1 MRKYIQIISFL
12 LAAVTL
18 SGCEN
23 WLDVKPETEVNEDDM
38 FNTEQG
44 FMDALYGIYVN
55 MGKSDLYGGTLQTAL
70 DMTAQYYSYYDI
82 SECPYGH
89 YQTFEYEHPSCTAI
103 SDALWMRIY
112 YCIGLTNNLLKYL
125 DKPEAVQICSN
136 YDYLR
141 GEALALRAYLHF
153 ELIRIFAPDVKKN
166 PEYKSIPYR
175 KTFSPDIEPQ
185 LKVKEVYQEILADL
199 TEAKQLLSNDVI
211 RTNGP
216 DWLGESEKKEE
227 SDDVTDK
234 NEGYYT
240 SDFLKTRKY
249 RMNYYAVLGTLA
261 RVHLTL
267 GTTDDMEKAYDYA
280 MEVIE
285 SGKFRPIQEEHIL
298 VSGEQAKYRDILFTD
313 EFIFGLYSAQVDAFY
328 KSNFDESYGVKKI
341 LINKLSDIYGQGTR
355 DLRQTHWFKTSWG
368 TSYLLKHNAD
378 LEYAKEKVR
387 MMTLAEMY
395 YIAAECLL
403 RKNDP
408 KAADYFNA
416 VLESRGLVA
425 LDDRIPA
432 ESLTIEKITQ
442 ERYKEFV
449 GEGQTFFNMK
459 RLNLDIQAITGE
471 ILPAANSIYTVPVPE
486 EEFNYRNEVYDV
498 KQ

>member
-1 MRKYIQIISFL
+1 
-12 LAAVTL
+12 
-18 SGCEN
+18 
-23 WLDVKPETEVNEDDM
+23 
-38 FNTEQG
+38 
-44 FMDALYGIYVN
+44 
-55 MGKSDLYGGTLQTAL
+55 
-70 DMTAQYYSYYDI
+70 
-82 SECPYGH
+82 
-89 YQTFEYEHPSCTAI
+89 
-103 SDALWMRIY
+103 MRIY

-175 KTFSPDIEPQ
+175 KTFSPDIVPQ

-387 MMTLAEMY
+387 MITLAEMY
-395 YIAAECLL
+395 YIAAE
-403 RKNDP
+403 
-408 KAADYFNA
+408 AH
-416 VLESRGLVA
+416 
-425 LDDRIPA
+425 PA
-432 ESLTIEKITQ
+432 EAYDLLE
-442 ERYKEFV
+442 
-449 GEGQTFFNMK
+449 
-459 RLNLDIQAITGE
+459 E
-471 ILPAANSIYTVPVPE
+471 ILPSREIHSSLPVNAGRTEVLTEVLKEYRKEYIGDGQFFYAYKRLIE
-486 EEFNYRNEVYDV
+486 EEAAILPLGINIPNENKVLVWPLPQDEIKYGDRESGIW
-498 KQ
+498 KTEK

>member
-1 MRKYIQIISFL
+1 MRIMRKYIQIISFL

-249 RMNYYAVLGTLA
+249 RMNYYAVKALQA
-261 RVHLTL
+261 RAFLWY
-267 GTTDDMEKAYDYA
+267 GEKENAYAAA

-285 SGKFRPIQEEHIL
+285 AKNSDGSKKFDIEAIKTAFPGQDFIIYP
-298 VSGEQAKYRDILFTD
+298 EQ
-313 EFIFGLYSAQVDAFY
+313 IFGLYDHQLDDKYSSFFQTGILY
-328 KSNFDESYGVKKI
+328 K
-341 LINKLSDIYGQGTR
+341 
-355 DLRQTHWFKTSWG
+355 G
-368 TSYLLKHNAD
+368 TSSQEIMKNLYGNTGKDFREQYLWELQRLVDGDRYTIKKYN
-378 LEYAKEKVR
+378 V
-387 MMTLAEMY
+387 TL
-395 YIAAECLL
+395 
-403 RKNDP
+403 
-408 KAADYFNA
+408 
-416 VLESRGLVA
+416 G
-425 LDDRIPA
+425 
-432 ESLTIEKITQ
+432 
-442 ERYKEFV
+442 
-449 GEGQTFFNMK
+449 
-459 RLNLDIQAITGE
+459 
-471 ILPAANSIYTVPVPE
+471 
-486 EEFNYRNEVYDV
+486 
-498 KQ
+498 

>member
-1 MRKYIQIISFL
+1 
-12 LAAVTL
+12 
-18 SGCEN
+18 
-23 WLDVKPETEVNEDDM
+23 
-38 FNTEQG
+38 
-44 FMDALYGIYVN
+44 MDAYLLLY
-55 MGKSDLYGGTLQTAL
+55 
-70 DMTAQYYSYYDI
+70 
-82 SECPYGH
+82 
-89 YQTFEYEHPSCTAI
+89 
-103 SDALWMRIY
+103 
-112 YCIGLTNNLLKYL
+112 LTNNLLKYL

-285 SGKFRPIQEEHIL
+285 SGKFRPIQEEYIL

-387 MMTLAEMY
+387 MITLAEMY
-395 YIAAECLL
+395 YIAAE
-403 RKNDP
+403 
-408 KAADYFNA
+408 AH
-416 VLESRGLVA
+416 
-425 LDDRIPA
+425 PA
-432 ESLTIEKITQ
+432 EAYDLLE
-442 ERYKEFV
+442 
-449 GEGQTFFNMK
+449 
-459 RLNLDIQAITGE
+459 E
-471 ILPAANSIYTVPVPE
+471 ILPSREIHSSLPVNAGRTEVLTEVLKEYRKEYIGDGQFFYAYKRLIE
-486 EEFNYRNEVYDV
+486 EEAAILPLGINIPNENKVLVWPLPQDEIKYGDRESGIW
-498 KQ
+498 KTEK

>member
-1 MRKYIQIISFL
+1 
-12 LAAVTL
+12 
-18 SGCEN
+18 
-23 WLDVKPETEVNEDDM
+23 
-38 FNTEQG
+38 
-44 FMDALYGIYVN
+44 
-55 MGKSDLYGGTLQTAL
+55 
-70 DMTAQYYSYYDI
+70 
-82 SECPYGH
+82 
-89 YQTFEYEHPSCTAI
+89 
-103 SDALWMRIY
+103 MRIY

-153 ELIRIFAPDVKKN
+153 ELIRIFASDVKKN

-387 MMTLAEMY
+387 MITLAEMY
-395 YIAAECLL
+395 YIAAE
-403 RKNDP
+403 
-408 KAADYFNA
+408 AH
-416 VLESRGLVA
+416 
-425 LDDRIPA
+425 PA
-432 ESLTIEKITQ
+432 EAYDLLE
-442 ERYKEFV
+442 
-449 GEGQTFFNMK
+449 
-459 RLNLDIQAITGE
+459 E
-471 ILPAANSIYTVPVPE
+471 ILPSREIHSSLPVNAGRTE
-486 EEFNYRNEVYDV
+486 VLTEVLKEYRKEYIGDG
-498 KQ
+498 QFFYA

>member
-153 ELIRIFAPDVKKN
+153 ELIRIFASDVKKN

-298 VSGEQAKYRDILFTD
+298 VSGEQAKYRL
-313 EFIFGLYSAQVDAFY
+313 S
-328 KSNFDESYGVKKI
+328 
-341 LINKLSDIYGQGTR
+341 LIHI
-355 DLRQTHWFKTSWG
+355 
-368 TSYLLKHNAD
+368 
-378 LEYAKEKVR
+378 
-387 MMTLAEMY
+387 
-395 YIAAECLL
+395 
-403 RKNDP
+403 
-408 KAADYFNA
+408 
-416 VLESRGLVA
+416 
-425 LDDRIPA
+425 
-432 ESLTIEKITQ
+432 
-442 ERYKEFV
+442 
-449 GEGQTFFNMK
+449 
-459 RLNLDIQAITGE
+459 
-471 ILPAANSIYTVPVPE
+471 
-486 EEFNYRNEVYDV
+486 
-498 KQ
+498 

>member
-1 MRKYIQIISFL
+1 
-12 LAAVTL
+12 
-18 SGCEN
+18 
-23 WLDVKPETEVNEDDM
+23 
-38 FNTEQG
+38 
-44 FMDALYGIYVN
+44 MDALYGIYVN

-378 LEYAKEKVR
+378 LE
-387 MMTLAEMY
+387 L
-395 YIAAECLL
+395 
-403 RKNDP
+403 
-408 KAADYFNA
+408 
-416 VLESRGLVA
+416 
-425 LDDRIPA
+425 
-432 ESLTIEKITQ
+432 SLIHISEPT
-442 ERYKEFV
+442 R
-449 GEGQTFFNMK
+449 
-459 RLNLDIQAITGE
+459 
-471 ILPAANSIYTVPVPE
+471 P
-486 EEFNYRNEVYDV
+486 
-498 KQ
+498 